1 MKSFKL
7 LFIILIVFFKTGN
20 VLSDENIFNVNNV
33 EIIKK
38 NVSSNEDLAN
48 QAIIKGFNGL
58 IEKILLN
65 DDKNKISNLSLNQVK
80 NLVSYYQV
88 ISSNENS
95 DNNNKIKFNIFFDK
109 DKLHNLFYSRGIL
122 YSEINNKEIFILPIF
137 IKNEIVHLYNKNFFY
152 ENWNKI
158 SKDNL
163 LEFILPLEN
172 IEVLQ
177 NINANKNNLLNLD
190 LRDLFVE
197 YTKKNLALV
206 IIEDND
212 SKKQKIYLRTKIL
225 GKDIDK
231 NIIFEK
237 GNLSNDQYY
246 EKIIKDISLELSNI
260 VKSQNLIDI
269 RTPSFLN
276 TKFVTNKKYNLLD
289 LNNRM
294 KDIKSIDNIYVQE
307 ISNEYI
313 LVRIK
318 YLGKIDKIIKE
329 FENEGIFIKSIGDQW
344 SLSLK

>member
-1 MKSFKL
+1 MKFYKL
-7 LFIILIVFFKTGN
+7 ILILIVFFKTGN

-38 NVSSNEDLAN
+38 NANSNEDLAN
-48 QAIIKGFNGL
+48 QAIIKGFNEL

-65 DDKNKISNLSLNQVK
+65 EDKNKLSNLSLNQVK

-88 ISSNENS
+88 ISSKENS

-137 IKNEIVHLYNKNFFY
+137 IKNEIVYLYNKNFFY

-158 SKDNL
+158 SKDNI

-177 NINANKNNLLNLD
+177 NINTNKNNLLNLD

-237 GNLSNDQYY
+237 GNLSNDKYY
-246 EKIIKDISLELSNI
+246 EKIIKDVSLELSNI

-289 LNNRM
+289 LNSRM
-294 KDIKSIDNIYVQE
+294 KDIRSIDNIYVQE
-307 ISNEYI
+307 ISNKYI

-329 FENEGIFIKSIGDQW
+329 FENKGIFIKSIGEQW

>member
-1 MKSFKL
+1 M
-7 LFIILIVFFKTGN
+7 
-20 VLSDENIFNVNNV
+20 
-33 EIIKK
+33 
-38 NVSSNEDLAN
+38 
-48 QAIIKGFNGL
+48 
-58 IEKILLN
+58 
-65 DDKNKISNLSLNQVK
+65 
-80 NLVSYYQV
+80 
-88 ISSNENS
+88 
-95 DNNNKIKFNIFFDK
+95 
-109 DKLHNLFYSRGIL
+109 
-122 YSEINNKEIFILPIF
+122 
-137 IKNEIVHLYNKNFFY
+137 
-152 ENWNKI
+152 
-158 SKDNL
+158 
-163 LEFILPLEN
+163 
-172 IEVLQ
+172 
-177 NINANKNNLLNLD
+177 
-190 LRDLFVE
+190 
-197 YTKKNLALV
+197 
-206 IIEDND
+206 IIEDNG

-237 GNLSNDQYY
+237 GNLSNDKYY

-307 ISNEYI
+307 ISNKYI

-329 FENEGIFIKSIGDQW
+329 FENEGIFIKSIGEQW

>member
-1 MKSFKL
+1 MKHISFSKIP
-7 LFIILIVFFKTGN
+7 F
-20 VLSDENIFNVNNV
+20 E
-33 EIIKK
+33 
-38 NVSSNEDLAN
+38 VSC
-48 QAIIKGFNGL
+48 K
-58 IEKILLN
+58 
-65 DDKNKISNLSLNQVK
+65 V
-80 NLVSYYQV
+80 
-88 ISSNENS
+88 
-95 DNNNKIKFNIFFDK
+95 
-109 DKLHNLFYSRGIL
+109 R
-122 YSEINNKEIFILPIF
+122 LP
-137 IKNEIVHLYNKNFFY
+137 
-152 ENWNKI
+152 
-158 SKDNL
+158 SKAPNPA
-163 LEFILPLEN
+163 ER
-172 IEVLQ
+172 Q
-177 NINANKNNLLNLD
+177 STNKNNLLNLD

-237 GNLSNDQYY
+237 GNLSNDKYY
-246 EKIIKDISLELSNI
+246 EKIIKDVSLELSNI

-289 LNNRM
+289 LNSRM
-294 KDIKSIDNIYVQE
+294 KDIRSIDNIYVQE
-307 ISNEYI
+307 ISNKYI

-329 FENEGIFIKSIGDQW
+329 FENKGIFIKSIGEQW

>member
-1 MKSFKL
+1 M
-7 LFIILIVFFKTGN
+7 
-20 VLSDENIFNVNNV
+20 
-33 EIIKK
+33 
-38 NVSSNEDLAN
+38 
-48 QAIIKGFNGL
+48 
-58 IEKILLN
+58 
-65 DDKNKISNLSLNQVK
+65 
-80 NLVSYYQV
+80 SYYQV
-88 ISSNENS
+88 ISSKENS

-137 IKNEIVHLYNKNFFY
+137 IKNEIVYLYNKNFFY

-177 NINANKNNLLNLD
+177 NINTNKNNLLNLD

-237 GNLSNDQYY
+237 NNLSNDKYY
-246 EKIIKDISLELSNI
+246 EKIIKDVSLELSNI

-289 LNNRM
+289 LNSRM
-294 KDIKSIDNIYVQE
+294 KDIRSIDNIYVQE
-307 ISNEYI
+307 ISNKYI

>member
-1 MKSFKL
+1 M
-7 LFIILIVFFKTGN
+7 
-20 VLSDENIFNVNNV
+20 
-33 EIIKK
+33 
-38 NVSSNEDLAN
+38 
-48 QAIIKGFNGL
+48 
-58 IEKILLN
+58 
-65 DDKNKISNLSLNQVK
+65 
-80 NLVSYYQV
+80 
-88 ISSNENS
+88 
-95 DNNNKIKFNIFFDK
+95 
-109 DKLHNLFYSRGIL
+109 HNLFYSRGIL

-177 NINANKNNLLNLD
+177 NINTNKNNLLNLD

-237 GNLSNDQYY
+237 GNLSNDKYY

-289 LNNRM
+289 LNSRM

-307 ISNEYI
+307 ISNKYI

-329 FENEGIFIKSIGDQW
+329 FENKGIFIKSIGDQW

>member
-1 MKSFKL
+1 M
-7 LFIILIVFFKTGN
+7 
-20 VLSDENIFNVNNV
+20 
-33 EIIKK
+33 
-38 NVSSNEDLAN
+38 
-48 QAIIKGFNGL
+48 
-58 IEKILLN
+58 
-65 DDKNKISNLSLNQVK
+65 
-80 NLVSYYQV
+80 
-88 ISSNENS
+88 
-95 DNNNKIKFNIFFDK
+95 
-109 DKLHNLFYSRGIL
+109 
-122 YSEINNKEIFILPIF
+122 
-137 IKNEIVHLYNKNFFY
+137 
-152 ENWNKI
+152 
-158 SKDNL
+158 
-163 LEFILPLEN
+163 
-172 IEVLQ
+172 
-177 NINANKNNLLNLD
+177 
-190 LRDLFVE
+190 
-197 YTKKNLALV
+197 
-206 IIEDND
+206 
-212 SKKQKIYLRTKIL
+212 RTKIL

-237 GNLSNDQYY
+237 GNLSNDKYY